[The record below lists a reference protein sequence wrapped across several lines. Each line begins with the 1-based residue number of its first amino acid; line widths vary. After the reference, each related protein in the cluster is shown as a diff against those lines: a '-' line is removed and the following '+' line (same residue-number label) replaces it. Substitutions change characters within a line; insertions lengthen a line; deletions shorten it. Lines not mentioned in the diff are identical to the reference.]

1 MRFFPLLDFQHW
13 VLAFFLGLTALI
25 LVYLAFGSYQR
36 QRAAG
41 KKSLAEPQ
49 SMGEVA
55 GDQGDE
61 HNPVPPFLKVVYA
74 GIVIAALGYMIV
86 VGIRGGA
93 F

>member
-13 VLAFFLGLTALI
+13 VLAFFLGLTAVI

-36 QRAAG
+36 RRADG
-41 KKSLAEPQ
+41 KQPVEEPQ
-49 SMGEVA
+49 SVGEVA
-55 GDQGDE
+55 GDYKDE

-74 GIVIAALGYMIV
+74 GIVVAALGYMIV

>member
-13 VLAFFLGLTALI
+13 VLAFFLGLTAVI

-36 QRAAG
+36 RRADR
-41 KKSLAEPQ
+41 KQPLEEPQ
-49 SMGEVA
+49 SVGEVA
-55 GDQGDE
+55 GDHGDE
-61 HNPVPPFLKVVYA
+61 DNPVPPFLKVVYA
-74 GIVIAALGYMIV
+74 GVVFAALGYMIV

>member
-13 VLAFFLGLTALI
+13 VLAFFLGLTAVI

-36 QRAAG
+36 RRADG
-41 KKSLAEPQ
+41 KQTLEEPQ
-49 SMGEVA
+49 SAGEVA
-55 GDQGDE
+55 GDHGDE
-61 HNPVPPFLKVVYA
+61 HNPIPPFLKVVYA
-74 GIVIAALGYMIV
+74 GIVVAALGYMIV